1 MQFQNTYLED
11 FEEQRLAKLSRTE
24 EFSKLLA
31 LNEGGLIKAK
41 HGFLL
46 YSDEIEIKDTKEFM
60 LLINSKSLNDSIG
73 FFSPDVTLD
82 DIYIRVDDIYIR
94 VDVIF
99 QGEVM
104 TLEVSPEGTE
114 FIS

>member
-1 MQFQNTYLED
+1 MQFQNTYLEDLED
-11 FEEQRLAKLSRTE
+11 FEEQRLAKLSLTE

-60 LLINSKSLNDSIG
+60 LLINSKSLNVSIG
-73 FFSPDVTLD
+73 FFSSDVTL
-82 DIYIRVDDIYIR
+82 DDIYIR

-99 QGEVM
+99 QGEVI
-104 TLEVSPEGTE
+104 TLEVSPEETE